1 MLSCL
6 KPSATRCYITLVMA
20 NLALMLSR
28 VDVDLI
34 DSAHTIAFSDA
45 LTMLNEDQVGRR
57 HTHST
62 LLQCS
67 DWSHFTCRQLNTHV
81 LQYLQIS

>member
-34 DSAHTIAFSDA
+34 DSAHTIAFFDA

-57 HTHST
+57 HTHT
-62 LLQCS
+62 PLCCS
-67 DWSHFTCRQLNTHV
+67 ALTGVTSLEYDG
-81 LQYLQIS
+81 I